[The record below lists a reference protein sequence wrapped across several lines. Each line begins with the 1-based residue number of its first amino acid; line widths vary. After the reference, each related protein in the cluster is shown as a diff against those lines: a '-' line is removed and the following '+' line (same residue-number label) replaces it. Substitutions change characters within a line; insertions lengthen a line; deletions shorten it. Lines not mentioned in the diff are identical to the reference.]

1 MALVA
6 RSRVSRAAKSRVDG
20 AAAFTGVEADTVF
33 GRAGVFETV
42 VGAGDAAG
50 AGEGVGATAGGGD
63 ATTGGARA
71 TGCVAT
77 WGGSRAAAG
86 GAAGVRAAGADSTAG
101 GVAATGGS
109 ATAAGEGAMLIR
121 TQPANARTTM
131 KDPIRATAQGSSHC
145 DTSCCTLSFLLDQGP
160 TRKCLLVVIPD
171 CPERL

>member
-1 MALVA
+1 MKTPIALVA

-20 AAAFTGVEADTVF
+20 AAAFTGVEADTGF

-50 AGEGVGATAGGGD
+50 AGEGVGATTGGGD
-63 ATTGGARA
+63 AATGGARA
-71 TGCVAT
+71 TGCAAT

-86 GAAGVRAAGADSTAG
+86 GGAGATAAGADSTAG

-121 TQPANARTTM
+121 TQPTSARTTM
-131 KDPIRATAQGSSHC
+131 KDPIRVTAQG
-145 DTSCCTLSFLLDQGP
+145 LIAL
-160 TRKCLLVVIPD
+160 
-171 CPERL
+171 